1 MASVKL
7 TKVIE
12 RMNLTNL
19 TPEVDVTRIRITQ
32 PDINRPALQIAG
44 YFEYFDPA
52 RIQII
57 GYVEYS
63 YMENALDDAQKYE
76 AYDKFLEHPIPAI
89 IFCRG
94 LKPNDIFIIGNHF
107 DFVNK
112 YIFWKQTISGI
123 S

>member
-12 RMNLTNL
+12 RMDLQNL
-19 TPEVDVTRIRITQ
+19 TPEVPVEKIRITQ

-44 YFEYFDPA
+44 YFEYFDPS

-63 YMENALDDAQKYE
+63 YMENALDDEQKY
-76 AYDKFLEHPIPAI
+76 
-89 IFCRG
+89 
-94 LKPNDIFIIGNHF
+94 
-107 DFVNK
+107 
-112 YIFWKQTISGI
+112 
-123 S
+123 